1 MQKKHLAAACA
12 ALCCSSALSTFAA
25 DRSFNPDVSLILQ
38 GLYKRADERSGEGLT
53 GFWPAGHAD
62 GDAAEEAPKTRGFLL
77 GESELVLSANVDQ
90 HFKGLINL
98 AFSDE
103 HGAEVEEAYLQ
114 TLALGNG
121 LTVKG
126 GRFLSGIGYG
136 NEQHPHAWDFA
147 DATLMQRA
155 LFGEH
160 GYAQDGVQIKW
171 LAPTDTFLEFG
182 LESGRGDNFPGTERN
197 KSGSGSAAVFAHV
210 GGDVGDA
217 HSWRAGASWLGTRAT
232 DRDADVIDLGGEE
245 VETPFT
251 GKSRAAIVDVVWKW
265 TIAPGRSFKL
275 QAEAFR
281 RKESGDVSCVDPGA
295 GTSSCLTEVSDS
307 YESTQRG
314 GYAQAVYQF
323 AREWRAG
330 VRYDR
335 LDSGTVSFGPALA
348 GVLPASA
355 DYAPK
360 RVSVMADWSP
370 SEFSRLRLQ
379 LAQDKSQQGLK
390 DNQLTLQYIV
400 SLGAHGA
407 HKY

>member
-1 MQKKHLAAACA
+1 MQQRHCAAVLAA
-12 ALCCSSALSTFAA
+12 LFCSSALPAFA
-25 DRSFNPDVSLILQ
+25 DSSFNPDISLVLQ

-53 GFWPAGHAD
+53 GFWPATHAH
-62 GDAAEEAPKTRGFLL
+62 ETETEAPKTRGFLL
-77 GESELVLSANVDQ
+77 GESELVMSANIDQ
-90 HFKGLINL
+90 HFKGLANL

-126 GRFLSGIGYG
+126 GRFLSGIGYS
-136 NEQHPHAWDFA
+136 NEQHPHVWDFA

-160 GYAQDGVQIKW
+160 GYAQDGVQARW
-171 LAPTDTFLEFG
+171 LAPTETFLEFG
-182 LESGRGDNFPGTERN
+182 LEAGRGDNFPGTERN
-197 KSGSGSAAVFAHV
+197 KSGSGSVAVFAHV
-210 GGDVGDA
+210 GGDVGEA
-217 HSWRAGASWLGTRAT
+217 NSWRAGVSWLGTRAT
-232 DRDADVIDLGGEE
+232 ERDRDALDVNDVE

-251 GKSRAAIVDVVWKW
+251 GKSRTALIDFVWKW
-265 TIAPGRSFKL
+265 AIAPGRSFKL

-281 RKESGDVSCVDPGA
+281 RKESGDVTCVDA
-295 GTSSCLTEVSDS
+295 GTTPSACASAPTDS

-314 GYAQAVYQF
+314 GYVQGVYQF
-323 AREWRAG
+323 ARAWRAG

-335 LDSGTVSFGPALA
+335 LDTDEVSFGPAVA
-348 GVLPASA
+348 AALPASP
-355 DYAPK
+355 DYAPR
-360 RVSVMADWSP
+360 RVSVMTDWNP

-379 LAQDKSQQGLK
+379 LARDQSQQGLT
-390 DNQLTLQYIV
+390 DDQLTLQYIV

-407 HKY
+407 HRY